1 MFFLSNKNWKILP
14 ASLSIVRAENDLQS
28 IKFLFKN
35 HPLKAVF
42 LVDNNKR
49 LKAVLSKGD
58 YLKSTE
64 KLNWNFSPFYLKLN
78 KNVTDSNQNRASK
91 YNSIPILNEKN
102 QIVKIIESTDLDGI
116 DSKGTLYTPYEN
128 PLVIAEIG
136 NNHNGSIES
145 AKKLIEEA
153 KLAGVDAVKFQAR
166 SLKDLYINLSESYL
180 NSTDFSTAYTV
191 NQLKKFNLSQED
203 LTELFRYSREKDL
216 LVVCTPFDIQS
227 ARFLKTQSIDFIK
240 IASADMSNYKLL
252 SEFIDSSLS
261 LIISTGMHQLE
272 SIDKLSSWLRKNYL
286 EATLL
291 HVNSTYPTPYSDVN
305 LRFMPTLEKLSTSGL
320 YGYSGHERGIHI
332 PIAAV
337 GLGATII
344 EKHFTLNKELEGND
358 HKVSLLP
365 NEMKTL
371 VNDID
376 TLCKAL
382 GGGIKKKPIS
392 QGERLNKIAL
402 SKGVYARRPIL
413 KGSQLKYSD
422 LNYKSPCVGLTTEE
436 INFFIGKTLT
446 KNLKV
451 NEPLSKS
458 YFEKRKSAKKF
469 GNISN
474 YGIPVRF
481 RDLES
486 IHNEFQPSFLEYHMF
501 STDLKIDPAEYSKA
515 LKGKTLS
522 VHAPEQF
529 EDGFILDLVS
539 ENKEVYKKSYS
550 LFEKIMDWAES
561 VKRLTGQEKINL
573 ITNVGGATN
582 DPKELKN
589 FKKDFAFEKLSEI
602 NLVCSNRGIHFLPQ
616 TMPPFPWHFGGQGY
630 HRLFVN
636 PQDMIDIQNWSNIKF
651 CMDVS
656 HTFMSC
662 SHLNISFYDAMDQ
675 VSRYFNYLHI
685 ADAIYPGE
693 EGINIGEGEM
703 DFSRLKNYL
712 NNKDYLWI
720 PEVWNGHLDNFA
732 GFKTALKKLNQ
743 L

>member
-1 MFFLSNKNWKILP
+1 MFSLVNKNWKILSVNH
-14 ASLSIVRAENDLQS
+14 SLVKEKNTIQD
-28 IKFLFKN
+28 IKLLFEKY
-35 HPLKAVF
+35 PLKAIF
-42 LVDNNKR
+42 LTDENNK

-58 YLKSTE
+58 YLKSTK
-64 KLNWNFSPFYLKLN
+64 KLNWNFSPFYLRLD
-78 KNVTDSNQNRASK
+78 KNVTDSNLNSASR

-102 QIVKIIESTDLDGI
+102 QIVKIIESTDLGGI
-116 DSKGTLYTPYEN
+116 EAKGTLYTSFDN

-136 NNHNGSIES
+136 NNHNGSVVS
-145 AKKLIEEA
+145 AKQLIDEA
-153 KLAGVDAVKFQAR
+153 KIAGVDAVKFQAR
-166 SLKDLYINLSESYL
+166 SLNDLYINLSESYL

-191 NQLKKFNLSQED
+191 NQLKKFNLSQDD
-203 LTELFRYSREKDL
+203 LSDLFTYVREKG
-216 LVVCTPFDIQS
+216 LVVICTPFDIES
-227 ARFLKTQSIDFIK
+227 ARFLKTQPIDFIK

-252 SEFIDSSLS
+252 SEFIDTTLP

-272 SIDKLSSWLRKNYL
+272 SINKLSSWLRKNYI

-305 LRFMPTLEKLSTSGL
+305 LRFMSSLEKLSTSGL
-320 YGYSGHERGIHI
+320 YGYSGHERGVHI
-332 PIAAV
+332 PVAAV
-337 GLGATII
+337 ALGATIV
-344 EKHFTLNKELEGND
+344 EKHFTLDKELEGND

-365 NEMKTL
+365 NEMKAL
-371 VNDID
+371 VYNID

-382 GGGIKKKPIS
+382 TGVIKKKSIS

-402 SKGVYARRPIL
+402 SKGVYAKKPIL
-413 KGSQLKYSD
+413 KGTQLKYSD
-422 LNYKSPCVGLTTEE
+422 LIFASPCVGFTTEE
-436 INFFIGKTLT
+436 VNFFIGKTLT
-446 KNLKV
+446 KDLDA

-458 YFEKRKSAKKF
+458 YFEVAKSIKQF
-469 GNISN
+469 ENISN

-481 RDLES
+481 RDLKA
-486 IHNEFQPSFLEYHMF
+486 IQNEFQPSFLEYHMF
-501 STDLKIDPAEYSKA
+501 STDLKIDPAEYSKV

-539 ENKEVYKKSYS
+539 EDKEVYKKSYS

-589 FKKDFAFEKLSEI
+589 FKKDFAFDKLSEI
-602 NLVCSNRGIHFLPQ
+602 NRVCSNRGIHFLPQ
-616 TMPPFPWHFGGQGY
+616 TMPPFPWHFGGQGF

-636 PQDMIDIQNWSNIKF
+636 PQDMIDIQNWSDIKF
-651 CMDVS
+651 CMDIS

-662 SHLNISFYDAMDQ
+662 SHLNISFYDTIDQ
-675 VSRYFNYLHI
+675 VSNHFNYLHI

-693 EGINIGEGEM
+693 EGINIGEGDM

-712 NNKDYLWI
+712 NNKNYFWI
-720 PEVWNGHLDNFA
+720 PEIWNGHLDNFT
-732 GFKTALKKLNQ
+732 GFKTALKKLSQ
-743 L
+743 I

>member
-1 MFFLSNKNWKILP
+1 MIFFADKNWKILS
-14 ASLSIVRAENDLQS
+14 ASLSIVGAEHDLQS

-42 LVDNNKR
+42 LVDNKNR

-58 YLKSTE
+58 YLKSTK
-64 KLNWNFSPFYLKLN
+64 KLNWNFSPFYLRLN
-78 KNVTDSNQNRASK
+78 KNITDYNQNRASK

-102 QIVKIIESTDLDGI
+102 QIVKIIESTDLGGI
-116 DSKGTLYTPYEN
+116 DARGTLYTPYEN

-166 SLKDLYINLSESYL
+166 SLKDLYIDLSESYL

-203 LTELFRYSREKDL
+203 LTELFKYSREKNL
-216 LVVCTPFDIQS
+216 LVACTPFDIQS

-240 IASADMSNYKLL
+240 ISSADMSNYKLL
-252 SEFIDSSLS
+252 SEFVDSNLP
-261 LIISTGMHQLE
+261 LIISTGMHQQE
-272 SIDKLSSWLRKNYL
+272 SINSLSSWLRKNYI

-305 LRFMPTLEKLSTSGL
+305 LRFMPTLGKLSTTGL

-332 PIAAV
+332 PTVAV
-337 GLGATII
+337 GLGAIII
-344 EKHFTLNKELEGND
+344 EKHFTLNKEFEGND

-371 VNDID
+371 VSNID
-376 TLCKAL
+376 TLCEAL
-382 GGGIKKKPIS
+382 SGGIKKRSIS

-402 SKGVYARRPIL
+402 SKGVYAKRSIL
-413 KGSQLKYSD
+413 KGSQLKYND
-422 LNYKSPCVGLTTEE
+422 LIYASPCVGLSTEE
-436 INFFIGKTLT
+436 IIFFIGKTLT
-446 KNLKV
+446 KDLKV

-458 YFEKRKSAKKF
+458 YFETLKSVKQF
-469 GNISN
+469 ETISN

-486 IHNEFQPSFLEYHMF
+486 IQKEFEPSFLEYHMF
-501 STDLKIDPAEYSKA
+501 STDLNVDPNEYSKI

-539 ENKEVYKKSYS
+539 EDKEVYKKSYS

-561 VKRLTGQEKINL
+561 VKRLTGQNMINL

-602 NLVCSNRGIHFLPQ
+602 NRVCSNRGIHFLPQ

-636 PQDMIDIQNWSNIKF
+636 PQDMIDIQNWSDIKF

-662 SHLNISFYDAMDQ
+662 SHLNISFYEIMDQ
-675 VSRYFNYLHI
+675 VSKNFNYLHI

-703 DFSRLKNYL
+703 DFNRLKKYL
-712 NNKDYLWI
+712 NNKDYFWI
-720 PEVWNGHLDNFA
+720 PEVWNGHLDNFS

>member
-1 MFFLSNKNWKILP
+1 MIFFADKNWKILT
-14 ASLSIVRAENDLQS
+14 ASLSIVRAEHDLQS

-35 HPLKAVF
+35 YPLKAVF
-42 LVDNNKR
+42 LVDNKNR

-64 KLNWNFSPFYLKLN
+64 KLSWNFSPFYLRIDKTLTITN
-78 KNVTDSNQNRASK
+78 ADKAAQF
-91 YNSIPILNEKN
+91 NSIPILNEKHE
-102 QIVKIIESTDLDGI
+102 IIKILEVSDYSGI
-116 DSKGTLYTPYEN
+116 KARETLYTPYEN

-166 SLKDLYINLSESYL
+166 SLKDLYIDLSESYL

-203 LTELFRYSREKDL
+203 LTELFRYSREKNL
-216 LVVCTPFDIQS
+216 LVACTPFDIQS

-252 SEFIDSSLS
+252 SEFVDSSLP
-261 LIISTGMHQLE
+261 LIISTGMHQQE
-272 SIDKLSSWLRKNYL
+272 SINRLSSWLRKNYI

-291 HVNSTYPTPYSDVN
+291 HVNSTYPTPYSDIN
-305 LRFMPTLEKLSTSGL
+305 LRFMPTLEKLSTTGL

-332 PIAAV
+332 PTVAV

-365 NEMKTL
+365 NEMKNL
-371 VNDID
+371 VSDID

-382 GGGIKKKPIS
+382 SGGIKKKSIS

-402 SKGVYARRPIL
+402 SKGVYAKRSIL
-413 KGSQLKYSD
+413 KGSQLKYND
-422 LNYKSPCVGLTTEE
+422 LIYASPCVGLSTEE

-446 KNLKV
+446 KDLKV
-451 NEPLSKS
+451 NDPLSKS
-458 YFEKRKSAKKF
+458 CFEMFKSVKQF
-469 GNISN
+469 ETISN

-486 IHNEFQPSFLEYHMF
+486 IQKEFEPSFLEYHMF
-501 STDLKIDPAEYSKA
+501 STDLNIDPNEYSKVI
-515 LKGKTLS
+515 KGKTFS

-539 ENKEVYKKSYS
+539 EDKEVSKKSYF
-550 LFEKIMDWAES
+550 LFEKIMKWAES
-561 VKRLTGQEKINL
+561 IKQLSGQEKINL

-589 FKKDFAFEKLSEI
+589 FKKDFAFERLSEI
-602 NLVCSNRGIHFLPQ
+602 NQVCSDRGIHFLPQ

-651 CMDVS
+651 CIDVS

-712 NNKDYLWI
+712 NSKDYLWI

>member
-1 MFFLSNKNWKILP
+1 MFSLVNKNWKILSVNH
-14 ASLSIVRAENDLQS
+14 SLVKEKNTIQD
-28 IKFLFKN
+28 IKLLFEK
-35 HPLKAVF
+35 HPLKAIF
-42 LVDNNKR
+42 LTDENNK

-58 YLKSTE
+58 YLKSTK
-64 KLNWNFSPFYLKLN
+64 KLSWNFSPFYLRLD
-78 KNVTDSNQNRASK
+78 KNITDSNLNKASK

-102 QIVKIIESTDLDGI
+102 QIVKIIESTDLGGI
-116 DSKGTLYTPYEN
+116 EAKGTLYTSFDN

-136 NNHNGSIES
+136 NNHNGSVAS

-153 KLAGVDAVKFQAR
+153 KLAGVAAVKFQAR
-166 SLKDLYINLSESYL
+166 SLNDLYINLSESYL

-216 LVVCTPFDIQS
+216 LVACTPFDIQS

-252 SEFIDSSLS
+252 SEFIDSSLP

-272 SIDKLSSWLRKNYL
+272 SINRLSSWLRKNYI

-332 PIAAV
+332 PVAAV

-371 VNDID
+371 VNEIS
-376 TLCKAL
+376 TLCEAL
-382 GGGIKKKPIS
+382 SGGVKKKPIS

-402 SKGVYARRPIL
+402 SKGVYAKRPIL
-413 KGSQLKYSD
+413 KGSQLKYRD
-422 LNYKSPCVGLTTEE
+422 LIYASPCVGLSTEE

-446 KNLKV
+446 KDLKAK
-451 NEPLSKS
+451 EPLSKS
-458 YFEKRKSAKKF
+458 YFEKLKSVKQF
-469 GNISN
+469 ENISN

-486 IHNEFQPSFLEYHMF
+486 IQKEFEPSFLEYHMF
-501 STDLKIDPAEYSKA
+501 STDLNIDPNEYSKV
-515 LKGKTLS
+515 LKGKTLT

-529 EDGFILDLVS
+529 EDGFVLDLVT
-539 ENKEVYKKSYS
+539 EDKEVYKKSYS
-550 LFEKIMDWAES
+550 LFDKIMVWAES
-561 VKRLTGQEKINL
+561 IKRLSGQEKINL

-582 DPKELKN
+582 DPKELKS
-589 FKKDFAFEKLSEI
+589 FKKDFAFERLSEI
-602 NLVCSNRGIHFLPQ
+602 NQVCSNRGIHFLPQ

-636 PQDMIDIQNWSNIKF
+636 PQDMIDIQKWSDIKF

-662 SHLNISFYDAMDQ
+662 SHLNISFYDTLDQ